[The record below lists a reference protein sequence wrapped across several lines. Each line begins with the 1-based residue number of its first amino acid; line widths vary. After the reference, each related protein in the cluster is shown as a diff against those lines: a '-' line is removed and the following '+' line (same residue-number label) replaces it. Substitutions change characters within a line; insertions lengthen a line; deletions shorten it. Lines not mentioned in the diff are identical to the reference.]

1 MKAVFIFFIPG
12 FFVSFVF
19 PFFLPAFLVYSL
31 HCLHSSFHRFF
42 VCLLLPSDPPCCV
55 PLFLPSFLLSFFLSF
70 FPSFLPLSLP
80 SFHPSILPS
89 FLLLLWFYIFS
100 WCLQKFFWSSEI
112 VFLTPIPWNPWEY
125 TKEPSDK
132 HAHPTLHPT
141 PQACNK
147 RNVKKWDL
155 RSCGLRE

>member
-70 FPSFLPLSLP
+70 LSSSLPSILP
-80 SFHPSILPS
+80 SFHPSFLPS
-89 FLLLLWFYIFS
+89 APVVLYFFLMLA
-100 WCLQKFFWSSEI
+100 K
-112 VFLTPIPWNPWEY
+112 VFLI
-125 TKEPSDK
+125 
-132 HAHPTLHPT
+132 L
-141 PQACNK
+141 
-147 RNVKKWDL
+147 RNCVFDTYPLKPL
-155 RSCGLRE
+155 RIYKGTQRQTRTSNTTSNTTGM